1 MTIKKRIF
9 YANTMMV
16 FVSLII
22 LLGVGGGLITLFKG
36 EFLDWYGGISR
47 LSEHTYEVQDLLQNA
62 DEYPADWDAF
72 ADALAEYDFRL
83 NISTESDE
91 KYYEN
96 LKFNE
101 WEAVE
106 AVLAADKKAGR
117 IDSYLIEGV
126 TILVTRCQADG
137 VIYDIYAASCPEDI
151 SFWGMDRGMFETFLI
166 VFLVIGL
173 LAIAVILLCSQ
184 FFTRYLI
191 QKISEPM
198 EELSIAAKRVSDGDL
213 SVPIDY
219 QQEDEFKSVCD
230 SFDLMQKNLKEGMER
245 NAAYER
251 ARTEMVSGISHDL
264 RTPLTSVKGYIKGM
278 LDGVA
283 NTEEKRRRYLE
294 VAYKKACDMDVLL
307 SKLFYFSKLETG
319 NMPFF
324 RQKIRIDAFLQQYV
338 SDKRRELEM
347 QQGTLILE
355 AEDMTGVCCSM
366 DKEQFT
372 RVFDNLIENSIKYGE
387 KAETLLIC
395 FRLGRCDGQIIIE
408 VSDNGKGVPEDKLP
422 HIFEQFYRGD
432 EARGSR
438 CDGNG
443 LGLYVCQ
450 YIVAAHDGKIQA
462 YNENGLHIRITLPE
476 MAAEGK
482 TTENEEQQEERY
494 GADFDC

>member
-9 YANTMMV
+9 YANTIMV

-22 LLGVGGGLITLFKG
+22 LLGVGGGLIALFKG
-36 EFLDWYGGISR
+36 EFLDWYGGMSR
-47 LSEHTYEVQDLLQNA
+47 LSEHSYEVQNLLQNA
-62 DEYPADWDAF
+62 DEYGTDWEAF
-72 ADALAEYDFRL
+72 ADALSGYDFRL
-83 NISTESDE
+83 NISTASD
-91 KYYEN
+91 KNYYKN

-106 AVLAADKKAGR
+106 AVLAADKKSGQ

-126 TILVTRCQADG
+126 TILVTQCRVDG
-137 VIYDIYAASCPEDI
+137 VVYDVYTASCAADI

-166 VFLVIGL
+166 VFLIIGFF
-173 LAIAVILLCSQ
+173 AIAVILLCSQ
-184 FFTRYLI
+184 FFTKYLI
-191 QKISEPM
+191 QKITEPM
-198 EELSIAAKRVSDGDL
+198 EELSIAAKRVSSGDL
-213 SVPIDY
+213 SVPIRY
-219 QQEDEFKSVCD
+219 QNEDEFKSVCD

-283 NTEEKRRRYLE
+283 NTEEKRSRYLE

-319 NMPFF
+319 NMPLF
-324 RQKIRIDAFLQQYV
+324 RQNTRIDTFVQQYV
-338 SDKRRELEM
+338 SDKGKELEM
-347 QQGTLILE
+347 QQGTFTLE
-355 AEDMTGVCCSM
+355 KEDMTTACCSI

-387 KAETLLIC
+387 KADTLSIHFLL
-395 FRLGRCDGQIIIE
+395 RRKDGHIVIE
-408 VSDNGKGVPEDKLP
+408 ISDNGKGVPEDKLP

-432 EARGSR
+432 EARGSK

-443 LGLYVCQ
+443 LDLYVCQ
-450 YIVAAHDGKIQA
+450 YIVMAHEGEIQA
-462 YNENGLHIRITLPE
+462 YNENGLHIQITLPE
-476 MAAEGK
+476 MVMDEQVLGKGEYQEG
-482 TTENEEQQEERY
+482 R
-494 GADFDC
+494 